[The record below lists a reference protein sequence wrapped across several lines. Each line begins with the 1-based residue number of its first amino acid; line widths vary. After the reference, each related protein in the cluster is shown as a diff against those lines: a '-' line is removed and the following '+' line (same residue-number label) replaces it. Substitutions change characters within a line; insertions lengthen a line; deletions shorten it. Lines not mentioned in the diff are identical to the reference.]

1 MKKVLA
7 NEVMISVSDYTVVK
21 ETGTVKDAINA
32 LKTTFFLDEK
42 GIAHGHRSLLVVNDH
57 DELVGVM
64 TVRSILHALVIAE
77 KESDITQ
84 EYLWVY
90 ILDEIH
96 KSAGDIPIKK
106 VMRSKKVA
114 SVKADDDLMIAVRL
128 MVKYRINSVPVIDK
142 GKVVGIIRGID
153 VFNMIGELL

>member
-7 NEVMISVSDYTVVK
+7 KEVMIPVSDYTIVK
-21 ETGTVKDAINA
+21 ESGTVKDAINA
-32 LKTTFFLDEK
+32 LKATFFLDEK
-42 GIAHGHRSLLVVNDH
+42 GIAQGHRSLLVVNDH

-64 TVRSILHALVIAE
+64 TVRSILQALVIAE
-77 KESDITQ
+77 KDSGMSKD
-84 EYLWVY
+84 YLWVY
-90 ILDEIH
+90 LLGEIH

-114 SVKADDDLMIAVRL
+114 SVKVDDDLMIAVEL
-128 MVKYRINSVPVIDK
+128 MVRNGINSVPVLDD
-142 GKVVGIIRGID
+142 GKVVGVIRGID